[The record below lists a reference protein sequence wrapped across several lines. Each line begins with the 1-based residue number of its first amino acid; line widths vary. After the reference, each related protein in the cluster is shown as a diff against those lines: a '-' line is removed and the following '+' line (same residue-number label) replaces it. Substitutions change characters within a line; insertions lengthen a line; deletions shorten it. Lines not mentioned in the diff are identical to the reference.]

1 MTRENVLNFH
11 DQEYIKQMIAIAE
24 IADVDF
30 YELFLLNISFMFVV
44 PHSNP

>member
-1 MTRENVLNFH
+1 
-11 DQEYIKQMIAIAE
+11 MIAIAQ

-44 PHSNP
+44 PISNPQACTSIVV